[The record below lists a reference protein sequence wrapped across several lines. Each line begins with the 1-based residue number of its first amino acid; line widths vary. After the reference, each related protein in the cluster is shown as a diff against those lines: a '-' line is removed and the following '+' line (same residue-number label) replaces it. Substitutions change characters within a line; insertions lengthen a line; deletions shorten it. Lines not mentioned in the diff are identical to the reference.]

1 MYFLWRVNHFPLP
14 HPGVTTAVVRSR
26 MSLLSV
32 MSLVCEVAI
41 ISGIIPALSPDNAS
55 PGHRLTYSV
64 VIIRNNLAAHIT
76 AVSLVPTNTAQLSS
90 YHDMIKFS
98 WSLYT

>member
-14 HPGVTTAVVRSR
+14 QPGVTTGDGVVRSR
-26 MSLLSV
+26 MSL

-90 YHDMIKFS
+90 YHDTVNFS
-98 WSLYT
+98 WYI